1 MNSDF
6 KELLKAFEKEKVE
19 YLIIGGYAVA
29 KHAEPRYTK
38 DLDIWINNS
47 KENAERVYRA
57 LKDFGAPLG
66 GINSKDFT
74 INTLVFQMGIEP
86 SRIDILM
93 GLKDL
98 VFDDCWQRRDV
109 AKVDDI
115 EIYFI
120 EINDLILNKRM
131 VGRPQDL
138 IDVENLELKIREK
151 GTIERPLTKKNKLA

>member
-6 KELLKAFEKEKVE
+6 KDLLKAFAKEKAE

-47 KENAERVYRA
+47 KENAERVYQA
-57 LKDFGAPLG
+57 LKSFGAPLG
-66 GINSKDFT
+66 GVTSEDFT
-74 INTLVFQMGIEP
+74 KNSLVFQMGIEP

-93 GLKDL
+93 GLRDL
-98 VFDDCWQRRDV
+98 VFDDCWRRRDT
-109 AKVDDI
+109 AIIDDI

-120 EINDLILNKRM
+120 EINDLIRNKRI

-138 IDVENLELKIREK
+138 IDVKNLELKIKEIE
-151 GTIERPLTKKNKLA
+151 TIENPLPKKE

>member
-6 KELLKAFEKEKVE
+6 KELLKAFAKEKVE

-38 DLDIWINNS
+38 DLDIWINNA
-47 KENAERVYRA
+47 KENAERVYQA
-57 LKDFGAPLG
+57 LKSFGAPLG
-66 GINSKDFT
+66 GITTEDFT
-74 INTLVFQMGIEP
+74 VHSLVFQIGIEP
-86 SRIDILM
+86 SRVDILM

-98 VFDDCWQRRDV
+98 VFDDCWRRKDT
-109 AKVDDI
+109 ATIDDI

-120 EINDLILNKRM
+120 GISDLIRNKQL

-138 IDVENLELKIREK
+138 LDVKNLELKIKEFE
-151 GTIERPLTKKNKLA
+151 TIKKPLPKKE

>member
-6 KELLKAFEKEKVE
+6 KELLKAFAKEKVE

-47 KENAERVYRA
+47 KENAERVYHA
-57 LKDFGAPLG
+57 LKYFGAPLG
-66 GINSKDFT
+66 RVTSEDFT
-74 INTLVFQMGIEP
+74 INSLVFQMGIEP

-93 GLKDL
+93 GVKNL
-98 VFDDCWQRRDV
+98 VFDDCWKRKDI
-109 AKVDDI
+109 AMIDDI
-115 EIYFI
+115 ETYFI
-120 EINDLILNKRM
+120 GINDLILNKRS

-138 IDVENLELKIREK
+138 MDVKNLELKIKEIE
-151 GTIERPLTKKNKLA
+151 TIENPLPKKE